1 MFYWSYCVK
10 CCPEK
15 EGNGDQENLAPCTTL
30 CKAHYNLKSKEI
42 YDFLENVQ
50 WTVKNW
56 DPQSSKKTSPF
67 YFSNGIKL
75 ASRTK
80 KQHLRNQWEKQQ
92 TKATNNKKHQAA
104 VGTKYKLQRKQK
116 QKSLRN
122 KDKKNKELRMT

>member
-50 WTVKNW
+50 WTVKSW

-67 YFSNGIKL
+67 YFSSGIKL

-92 TKATNNKKHQAA
+92 TKATKQQKTPGSIRYKIQVTKKIK
-104 VGTKYKLQRKQK
+104 T
-116 QKSLRN
+116 
-122 KDKKNKELRMT
+122 KELKKQR